1 MELTGATVTMVE
13 RCSGIDGTWGLRSE
27 NYDLARKVAQPLRK
41 AIDDDGA
48 QVVAGDCML
57 ANGAI
62 AEETGRTPVH
72 PLQVIARA
80 YGIPDEG

>member
-1 MELTGATVTMVE
+1 
-13 RCSGIDGTWGLRSE
+13 
-27 NYDLARKVAQPLRK
+27 
-41 AIDDDGA
+41 
-48 QVVAGDCML
+48 ML